1 MSLFARQKSG
11 DTIAGW
17 LDFKSLGSPFY
28 LFFVGH
34 ELNVRRVAEIVEAA
48 NIVKATNIVGIVES
62 IVVVWHLS
70 IVVEKSVAIV
80 RAPITCRL

>member
-1 MSLFARQKSG
+1 M
-11 DTIAGW
+11 
-17 LDFKSLGSPFY
+17 DFKSLGSPFY

-34 ELNVRRVAEIVEAA
+34 ELNVRRVAE
-48 NIVKATNIVGIVES
+48 IVKATNIVGIVES